1 MEYILITAIALI
13 VLAGIIIFLYLQN
26 NIIDITQ
33 YNIQSDDCGSLKIV
47 QLSDLHAKTKK
58 RCSTLAK
65 NLSKLQR
72 STTSQATT
80 KDGLKIL
87 KA

>member
-33 YNIQSDDCGSLKIV
+33 YNIKSNDC
-47 QLSDLHAKTKK
+47 
-58 RCSTLAK
+58 
-65 NLSKLQR
+65 
-72 STTSQATT
+72 
-80 KDGLKIL
+80 
-87 KA
+87 